1 MTDLIKPIVSNM
13 IESFLDNEFQIVEVF
28 DLKEAVNT
36 FNDLPA
42 SWKKKAA
49 SIHSGGPGGKDS
61 KVEVIA
67 ATKKIK
73 SASNIISTMKK
84 ALRREGAALVWIE
97 MNGEPLVAVNKDYDN
112 SYTLL
117 NPSGKFVTKTVR
129 DKIRGTDKWDRKLK
143 KYIPAQYW
151 ERQSRSLK
159 STEAAEKMWEVAYQT
174 LEAMNKDLEEPR
186 NSVFELAQEMQFE
199 VRVMYPDE
207 SRIAKRAERKDARS
221 GVDSDLIKNRKNTIE
236 KAVKQKINPIVDKI
250 KAEVDTQ
257 VSNALEGK
265 QFDFKEV
272 EKELR
277 RINDVSSRLQR
288 ILKSEQVRLKT
299 GWSDKAELDYD
310 LKSIMDSLKE
320 LD

>member
-1 MTDLIKPIVSNM
+1 MTDLIKPIISNM

-28 DLKEAVNT
+28 DLEEAVNT

-42 SWKKKAA
+42 PWKKKAA
-49 SIHSGGPGGKDS
+49 SIHFGGPGGKDS

-73 SASNIISTMKK
+73 SASNIIFTMKK
-84 ALRREGAALVWIE
+84 ALRRDGAALVWIE

-117 NPSGKFVTKTVR
+117 NPSGDFVTKTVR
-129 DKIRGTDKWDRKLK
+129 NKIRGTDKWDRKLK
-143 KYIPAQYW
+143 KYIPAQYR

-159 STEAAEKMWEVAYQT
+159 PTEAAEKMWEVSYQT
-174 LEAMNKDLEEPR
+174 LKAMNKDLEEPR

-207 SRIAKRAERKDARS
+207 SRISKRAERKDARS

-277 RINDVSSRLQR
+277 RINDVSIRLQR
-288 ILKSEQVRLKT
+288 ILKSEQVRLKK